1 MKKKINDGTGN
12 IARGTAIIIVA
23 MVIVF
28 GAVFAWMYSMDML
41 YLPSFIEDIIGKGD
55 DELSWD
61 LGALSEL
68 VKNGKNERGEAVT
81 FDITYE
87 NLRTALLESERV
99 DGIYI
104 SADVKYYADDGAFVQ
119 KVAYYRDGERFR
131 VEIYEIAAQGAGIVP
146 TLKTLKVSDGKE
158 ICFTDNSTGESQT
171 LIYDPSVLPENEAG
185 IPSVDELLLAL
196 AEFPE
201 SEGTNAAAEG
211 SEVVRNTTL
220 KLVRTDTGNMYYV
233 AFTYADTG
241 LVEEYYV
248 SALHRAVISM
258 TSTQN
263 GKAVYSYSTNTVSV
277 DADAYSSAGLYD
289 ISKASEQ

>member
-12 IARGTAIIIVA
+12 IARGTAIIIIA

-41 YLPSFIEDIIGKGD
+41 FLPSFVEDLIGKND

-68 VKNGKNERGEAVT
+68 VKSGKDESGESVT
-81 FDITYE
+81 FDVSYE
-87 NLRTALLESERV
+87 NLRTALLESERE

-104 SADVKYYADDGAFVQ
+104 SADIKYFAGTDAYIRRVI
-119 KVAYYRDGERFR
+119 YYRDGERFR
-131 VEIYEIAAQGAGIVP
+131 VELYDTAPQSAVSVP
-146 TLKTLKVSDGKE
+146 TLQTTKISDGKK
-158 ICFTDNSTGESQT
+158 ICFIDNKSGESGI
-171 LIYDPSVLPENEAG
+171 LPYDASILPENEAG

-201 SEGTNAAAEG
+201 SEGAPSSDNPIG
-211 SEVVRNTTL
+211 VRNTTL
-220 KLVRTDTGNMYYV
+220 KLVRTELGNVYYV
-233 AFTYADTG
+233 AFTYGDIG

-248 SALHRAVISM
+248 SLEHRAVISM
-258 TSTQN
+258 TSTEN
-263 GKAVYSYSTNTVSV
+263 GKTVYSYAVNSISD
-277 DADAYSSAGLYD
+277 DADVYTSDGLYD